1 MYVFTMFGA
10 TIVHNLNHTAT
21 WIRYISSQVQIPF
34 LKIDL
39 LNANLGLL
47 T

>member
-1 MYVFTMFGA
+1 MYVFTMFIA
-10 TIVHNLNHTAT
+10 TIVRNLNQATA